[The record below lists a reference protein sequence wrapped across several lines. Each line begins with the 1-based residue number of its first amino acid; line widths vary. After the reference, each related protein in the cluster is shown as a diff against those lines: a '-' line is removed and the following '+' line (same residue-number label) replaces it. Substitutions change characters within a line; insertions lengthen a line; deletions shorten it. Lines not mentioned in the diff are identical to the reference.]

1 MITVTVV
8 RFSILAYAVVAK
20 MDLGDILTW
29 KKKKSKHMKS
39 IMATTFFFFFFF
51 DTIATYLACSTVT
64 K

>member
-29 KKKKSKHMKS
+29 KKKKKQTYEKYHGYN
-39 IMATTFFFFFFF
+39 FFFFFL
-51 DTIATYLACSTVT
+51 TPLPHT
-64 K
+64 

>member
-29 KKKKSKHMKS
+29 KKKKKQTYEKYHGYN
-39 IMATTFFFFFFF
+39 FFFFFF